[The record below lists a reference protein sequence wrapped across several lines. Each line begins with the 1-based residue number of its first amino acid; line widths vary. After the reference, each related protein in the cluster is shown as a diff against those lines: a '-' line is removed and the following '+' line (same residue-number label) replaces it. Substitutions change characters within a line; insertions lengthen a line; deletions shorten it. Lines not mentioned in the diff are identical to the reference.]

1 MSNQNNSL
9 VASPSQTVGPYLHI
23 GLDTEPRHGV
33 MIGPNTPGERLRVR
47 IRVLDGV
54 GDPLP
59 DALIELWQAD
69 AAGRYVEVADHP
81 NPDPGEAFRGWGRRP
96 TGRDGWS
103 EFETIRPGATT
114 AADGRRQAAHINVC
128 LFARGM
134 LRHIFTRLYFDGDPM
149 LAGDPVLS
157 LVPEARRGTLIA
169 HQADGGWAF
178 VIRLQGDGETAFF
191 DL

>member
-1 MSNQNNSL
+1 MSNQNDAL

-33 MIGPNTPGERLRVR
+33 MIGPNTPGERLRLR
-47 IRVLDGV
+47 IRVLDGA
-54 GDPLP
+54 GAPLP

-69 AAGRYVEVADHP
+69 AAGRYVAAADHP

-96 TGRDGWS
+96 TSRDGWC

-114 AADGRRQAAHINVC
+114 SPDGCRQAPHINVC

-134 LRHIFTRLYFDGDPM
+134 LRHIFTRVYFDGDPT
-149 LAGDPVLS
+149 LAGDPVLA
-157 LVPEARRGTLIA
+157 LVPEARRRTLVAEPI
-169 HQADGGWAF
+169 DGVWTMT
-178 VIRLQGDGETAFF
+178 IRIQGDEETVFF

>member
-1 MSNQNNSL
+1 MSRQDESL

-33 MIGPNTPGERLRVR
+33 MVGPNTPGERIRVR
-47 IRVLDGV
+47 VRVLDGA
-54 GDPLP
+54 GEPLP

-69 AAGRYVEVADHP
+69 ASGRFVEVADHS

-96 TGRDGWS
+96 TGKDGWC
-103 EFETIRPGATT
+103 EFDTIRPGVTT
-114 AADGRRQAAHINVC
+114 STDGREQASHINVC

-134 LRHIFTRLYFDGDPM
+134 LRHIFTRIYFAGDPM
-149 LAGDPVLS
+149 LAADPVLA
-157 LVPEARRGTLIA
+157 LVPAPRRETLVA
-169 HQADGGWAF
+169 EQVDGAWEMT
-178 VIRLQGDGETAFF
+178 IRLQGKGETVFF

>member
-1 MSNQNNSL
+1 VSNLNESL

-33 MIGPNTPGERLRVR
+33 MIGPNTPGERLRLRV
-47 IRVLDGV
+47 RVLDGA
-54 GDPLP
+54 GAPLP

-69 AAGRYVEVADHP
+69 ASGRYADAADHP

-96 TGRDGWS
+96 TGKDGWS
-103 EFETIRPGATT
+103 EFETIRPGVTT
-114 AADGRRQAAHINVC
+114 APDGVRQASHINVC

-134 LRHIFTRLYFDGDPM
+134 LRHIFTRVYFANDPM

-157 LVPEARRGTLIA
+157 LVPEARRGTLLA
-169 HQADGGWAF
+169 HQADGAWAF
-178 VIRLQGDGETAFF
+178 VIRLQGDGETVFF

>member
-1 MSNQNNSL
+1 MSGPDDSL

-47 IRVLDGV
+47 VRVLDGA
-54 GDPLP
+54 GAPLP

-69 AAGRYVEVADHP
+69 AAGRYVDAADHP
-81 NPDPGEAFRGWGRRP
+81 NPDPGEAFRGWGRRS
-96 TGRDGWS
+96 TGKDGWS
-103 EFETIRPGATT
+103 EFETIRPGVTT
-114 AADGRRQAAHINVC
+114 ATDGGRQASHINVC

-134 LRHIFTRLYFDGDPM
+134 LRHIFTRIYFAEDPM
-149 LAGDPVLS
+149 LAGDPVLA
-157 LVPEARRGTLIA
+157 LVPEGRRGTLIA
-169 HQADGGWAF
+169 HQAHGAWAF
-178 VIRLQGDGETAFF
+178 VIRLQGDGETVFF

>member
-1 MSNQNNSL
+1 VSTPHETL
-9 VASPSQTVGPYLHI
+9 VATGSQTVGPYLHI

-33 MIGPNTPGERLRVR
+33 MIGPNTPGERIRLRLRV
-47 IRVLDGV
+47 VDGA

-69 AAGRYVEVADHP
+69 ANGRYVETADHP

-96 TGRDGWS
+96 TGKDGWC

-114 AADGRRQAAHINVC
+114 ADGRQQAPHVNVC

-134 LRHIFTRLYFDGDPM
+134 LRHIFTRVYF
-149 LAGDPVLS
+149 AGDPLLADDPVLA
-157 LVPEARRGTLIA
+157 LVPEARRQTLVA
-169 HQADGGWAF
+169 EQAEDAWAMT
-178 VIRLQGDGETAFF
+178 IRLQGDGETVFF